1 MHATLGYCEFMT
13 RVALQRLYQASVPS
27 ERQPKP
33 RPYPEGPYL
42 KFSEERTA

>member
-1 MHATLGYCEFMT
+1 MHATLDYSEFQT

-27 ERQPKP
+27 ERQPRP
-33 RPYPEGPYL
+33 RPYPEGPHL

>member
-1 MHATLGYCEFMT
+1 MYATLDYSEFRT

-27 ERQPKP
+27 DRQQSPA
-33 RPYPEGPYL
+33 PYPKGPHL